1 MRVIVELVQRAD
13 DLPLLRM
20 YVHGAPHRRQHVAV
34 IQRYREEIV
43 AAARAAAI
51 TVPINHPVALWI
63 LFVDPC
69 SPDFDNL
76 LAATYQALDGSTLK
90 GPALLADDGLVEV
103 VERLARYFP
112 NPVNKSDAQVRKA
125 QRHRRVA
132 QPNRAPASEAGG

>member
-1 MRVIVELVQRAD
+1 MRVIIELVRRQD

-34 IQRYREEIV
+34 IQKYREEIV
-43 AAARAAAI
+43 AAAKAAGI
-51 TVPINHPVALWI
+51 HVPITYSVALWV

-69 SPDFDNL
+69 SPDYDNL

-90 GPALLADDGLVEV
+90 GPALLSDDGLIEV

-112 NPVNKSDAQVRKA
+112 NAETKADAQVRKIY
-125 QRHRRVA
+125 RRVA
-132 QPNRAPASEAGG
+132 QLNRAPASEAGK